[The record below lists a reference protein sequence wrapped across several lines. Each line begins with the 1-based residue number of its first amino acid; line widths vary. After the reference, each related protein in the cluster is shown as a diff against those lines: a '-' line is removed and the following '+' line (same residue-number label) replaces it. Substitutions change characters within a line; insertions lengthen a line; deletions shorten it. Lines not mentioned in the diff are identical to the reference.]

1 MSAGRVRDLHGSPCC
16 VLCSMDL
23 PFLVADEQAAPELLT
38 LSAHLSR
45 AALGCPALASVA
57 GGRGLK
63 ETAEGVH

>member
-1 MSAGRVRDLHGSPCC
+1 M
-16 VLCSMDL
+16 LCSMDL
-23 PFLVADEQAAPELLT
+23 PFPLADERAALELLA